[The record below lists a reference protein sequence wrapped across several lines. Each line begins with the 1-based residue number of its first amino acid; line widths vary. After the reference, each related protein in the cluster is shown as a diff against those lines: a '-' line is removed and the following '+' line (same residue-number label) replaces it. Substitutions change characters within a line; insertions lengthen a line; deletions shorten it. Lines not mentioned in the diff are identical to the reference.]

1 MVPANQMLHICG
13 PLSDD
18 GYCGR
23 SVIGTFRE
31 ALGLGLATERYA
43 GEFFAN
49 AATPRGLLTTPNRLS
64 AGSLERLS
72 LSLSDKHS
80 GAGRR
85 HKTLVLEE
93 DLKFQPLGISH
104 EDSQFIEVR
113 RFGIEEIA
121 RVFGVPPAMIGA
133 EIKGSMTYSNAE
145 TRALDY
151 LKFCLGPHLARIA
164 AAVNH
169 ACLSPVERRQAY
181 AEYLPD
187 ALLATDTTGRYTAY
201 KTGLEAG
208 FLTIDEVR
216 KKENLPALP
225 ERVPTV

>member
-1 MVPANQMLHICG
+1 
-13 PLSDD
+13 
-18 GYCGR
+18 
-23 SVIGTFRE
+23 
-31 ALGLGLATERYA
+31 
-43 GEFFAN
+43 
-49 AATPRGLLTTPNRLS
+49 
-64 AGSLERLS
+64 
-72 LSLSDKHS
+72 
-80 GAGRR
+80 
-85 HKTLVLEE
+85 
-93 DLKFQPLGISH
+93 LKFQPLGISH